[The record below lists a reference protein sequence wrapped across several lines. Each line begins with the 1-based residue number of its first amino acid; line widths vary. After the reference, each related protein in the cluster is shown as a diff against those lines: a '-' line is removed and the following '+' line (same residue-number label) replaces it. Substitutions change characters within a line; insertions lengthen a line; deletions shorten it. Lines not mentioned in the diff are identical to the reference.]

1 MFWKRRGETAGQ
13 EPSDGTDTQASAET
27 GGDRSVAKKQED
39 RTQAQHERESRIAQ
53 EVQFQRRNSQISG
66 NEPLSCL
73 KSFDKLLGCY
83 SVSNQIKS
91 IYRFGNLDYDRCKLS
106 FHDFRF
112 CLNLKYNFD
121 NSDPSNDQQSFHWNL
136 RKAQNVFERP
146 NSQDVWDARAVEPLE
161 PSQLK

>member
-1 MFWKRRGETAGQ
+1 MFWKKSSSTAGE
-13 EPSDGTDTQASAET
+13 EPSEGTERHDTAET
-27 GGDRSVAKKQED
+27 GGDRSAAKKQEEE
-39 RTQAQHERESRIAQ
+39 ERERRIAQ
-53 EVQFQRRNSQISG
+53 EVKFQRRNSQISG

-91 IYRFGNLDYDRCKLS
+91 IYRFGNLDYDRCSLA

-112 CLNLKYNFD
+112 CLSLKYNFD
-121 NSDPSNDQQSFHWNL
+121 NSDPDHDLQSFHWNQH
-136 RKAQNVFERP
+136 KAQKVFDLP

-161 PSQLK
+161 PSLFK